1 MGERGYYVLDAQ
13 LKAVRAGVPGELY
26 LAEQLLIGEFVD
38 NLQIAAERFVADP
51 FAGPSRRM
59 YRTGELVSQGPDGEL
74 RTLPP
79 AEDRDP
85 RLAQIEFALS
95 GYPGVRHAG
104 VVLRED
110 ADGAAVAAYLVVD
123 PGRVDPR
130 SVDPEGVRRHAARLL
145 AGPLVPAAL
154 AVVSELPIAEGTA
167 SDQTWTA
174 AAPHPAASADRLRS
188 IRALFAEVLGVSEFG
203 DEDSFL
209 VLGGQSVTAMLLV
222 SKLNGVFGTELNIGD
237 LFETPTVADLD
248 RKIALALGADTNPF
262 DSRGESCAVLLDEQG
277 RCSLWPASLPEPAG
291 WTRSYGPR
299 SRADCLDFVTKQAAE
314 QQAEPARTSHGRQLP
329 PGAFPLSFNQEF
341 FCDLGVEVGDA
352 GSFGERHTLVGGW
365 RLTGAVDDAALQLAL
380 NDVAERHEIL
390 RTTIQHEQEPRYQV
404 VHPPSPAWLDIRRL
418 APSAILSRDFQC
430 EQLLTEIEAL
440 AFDVNDLPLVRA
452 VLGRFDDQDSVLVI
466 SLHHIAVDAWSL
478 QVVARDLAICY
489 ARRRGFDVP
498 LPELRQYREFCVEQ
512 RRAAESPSVQPARDY
527 WRKALDGA
535 RVFELPTQPPTEVP
549 PDASNYA
556 MQSFVISG
564 ELSRAIVSYAQQTA
578 TSPYMVM
585 LSAFYLLAQEI
596 TGSSDLVVPTLTTG
610 RHNVKFHNTV
620 GPFLNFLPI
629 RTDITGCRTFAEVVA
644 RTRTNCVQ
652 AYSNEIPFECIE
664 PEAPL
669 LFEGT
674 GLTGGTQMSFEML
687 QAPAGAT
694 DEVIGDLRYV
704 EVHRRLLFEG
714 DCPDLPAGMLW
725 ALAVVS
731 SDEIIGTIQF
741 KRSEF
746 SGHAVAD
753 LVSAYSRVLRQSVAA
768 PDEPLANLIREPLTL
783 ELDR

>member
-1 MGERGYYVLDAQ
+1 MW
-13 LKAVRAGVPGELY
+13 
-26 LAEQLLIGEFVD
+26 I
-38 NLQIAAERFVADP
+38 
-51 FAGPSRRM
+51 
-59 YRTGELVSQGPDGEL
+59 RTVWIRTCDG
-74 RTLPP
+74 
-79 AEDRDP
+79 
-85 RLAQIEFALS
+85 I
-95 GYPGVRHAG
+95 
-104 VVLRED
+104 
-110 ADGAAVAAYLVVD
+110 
-123 PGRVDPR
+123 PR
-130 SVDPEGVRRHAARLL
+130 SVRQHAARLL

-154 AVVSELPIAEGTA
+154 AVVAELPIVAGTA
-167 SDQTWTA
+167 DDSWSAVAPDQA
-174 AAPHPAASADRLRS
+174 AGAARRRQ
-188 IRALFAEVLGVSEFG
+188 IHALFAEVLGVSEFDDG
-203 DEDSFL
+203 DSFL

-222 SKLNGVFGTELNIGD
+222 SKLNGAFGTELNIGD
-237 LFETPTVADLD
+237 LFETPTVIELD
-248 RKIALALGADTNPF
+248 HKIGLALGTTTNPF
-262 DSRGESCAVLLDEQG
+262 DAPGAACTVLVDE
-277 RCSLWPASLPEPAG
+277 RHRYSLWSQPLPEPAG
-291 WTRSYGPR
+291 WTRAYGPR
-299 SRADCLDFVTKQAAE
+299 SRADCLDFVAKQAAE
-314 QQAEPARTSHGRQLP
+314 QQAGLVEPARAETGRQRP
-329 PGAFPLSFNQEF
+329 PGSFPLSFNQEF

-365 RLTGAVDDAALQLAL
+365 RLTGAVDEAVLQLAL

-404 VHPPSPAWLDIRRL
+404 VHPPRPASLEIRRL

-440 AFDVNDLPLVRA
+440 AFDVTDLPLVRA
-452 VLGRFDDQDSVLVI
+452 VLGRFDEQDSVLVI

-498 LPELRQYREFCVEQ
+498 LPELHQYREFCVQQ
-512 RRAAESPSVQPARDY
+512 RRAAESPSVQPAREY

-535 RVFELPTQPPTEVP
+535 RVFELPTQPPAEVP

-564 ELSRAIVSYAQQTA
+564 ELSRAIVEYARQTR

-596 TGSSDLVVPTLTTG
+596 TGGSDLVVPTLTTG
-610 RHNVKFHNTV
+610 RHDVRFHNTV

-652 AYSNEIPFECIE
+652 AYSHEIPFECIE

-669 LFEGT
+669 LFEGA

-687 QAPAGAT
+687 QAPAAAT
-694 DEVIGDLRYV
+694 DEVIGDLRYA

-714 DCPDLPAGMLW
+714 DCSDLPAGMLW
-725 ALAVVS
+725 ALTVVS
-731 SDEIIGTIQF
+731 PDEIIGTIQF

-746 SGHAVAD
+746 SGHAIAD
-753 LVSAYSRVLRQSVAA
+753 LVSAYSRVLRQSVSA
-768 PDEPLANLIREPLTL
+768 PDNLIHEPLTL